1 MTRRIFHSILLA
13 SALILILGVSFLLGI
28 LYQYFEGQIKHELE
42 VEVNYLSLAVE
53 GQGAACLDNLY
64 GQEQRVTLIGSDGTV
79 LFDNQAD
86 VSAMENHSEREEFVQ
101 ALQSGS
107 GYSSRTSE
115 TLSEITLYFAKRLSD
130 GKVLRISSTQ
140 YTSFNI
146 LLQLLRPM
154 LWILLL
160 MLILSGIIASR
171 AAKKIVVPIN
181 QIDLDHVDE
190 SAVYDEIAPLLLKIN
205 RQQRTIREQIFET
218 ERRQQ
223 EFSIITDNMSEGLI
237 VIDQKTDVLSC
248 NSSALRLLDAQSVQ
262 RGQSVL
268 NLNRSEPFCRT
279 VESVLSGR
287 HESVIMDLKNGYCQL
302 LANPVVLEGNR
313 TAGAVLLLVD
323 VTEKMQREELRREF
337 TANVSHELK
346 TPLTSISGFAE
357 IIQSGI
363 VKQEDV
369 KQFAGRIFVEAQ
381 RLITLV
387 NDIIKISQ
395 LDEGKFPYDD
405 MPCDLLDCVQSVAD
419 RLDEAA
425 KRAEVS
431 IAVHGDHAAIH
442 GPMQILDEVV
452 YNLVDNGIKYN
463 KKGGMVSVTVS
474 EDDKHI
480 TLTVQDTG
488 IGISPADQQR
498 VFERFY
504 RVDKSHSKE
513 IGGTGLGLSI
523 VKHGAACLGAKL
535 SLQSTLG
542 SGSTFILTWEK

>member
-1 MTRRIFHSILLA
+1 MTRRIFRSILLA

-64 GQEQRVTLIGSDGTV
+64 GQEQRVTLIDSDGTA

-323 VTEKMQREELRREF
+323 VKD
-337 TANVSHELK
+337 A
-346 TPLTSISGFAE
+346 
-357 IIQSGI
+357 
-363 VKQEDV
+363 
-369 KQFAGRIFVEAQ
+369 AGR
-381 RLITLV
+381 
-387 NDIIKISQ
+387 
-395 LDEGKFPYDD
+395 
-405 MPCDLLDCVQSVAD
+405 
-419 RLDEAA
+419 AA
-425 KRAEVS
+425 KRVYCKRFTRTQN
-431 IAVHGDHAAIH
+431 AA
-442 GPMQILDEVV
+442 
-452 YNLVDNGIKYN
+452 Y
-463 KKGGMVSVTVS
+463 
-474 EDDKHI
+474 
-480 TLTVQDTG
+480 
-488 IGISPADQQR
+488 
-498 VFERFY
+498 FY
-504 RVDKSHSKE
+504 FGVCRNHSKRNCKA
-513 IGGTGLGLSI
+513 GGCKT
-523 VKHGAACLGAKL
+523 VCWPYFC
-535 SLQSTLG
+535 
-542 SGSTFILTWEK
+542 GSTAPDHIGQ